1 VCGNCGEVAF
11 QCRKCRHINYDRLD
25 AFLCVEC
32 GYCASGNFSFELTAG
47 VASNA
52 VAISNDEDFERVEK
66 IQAAATAMHDELKNG
81 LREKIRGARSPKK
94 TKNKDEMDSDFTPA
108 LKRAFLGLPPVG
120 SKKESLS
127 GASLLDRVEKQ
138 GSVVK
143 YVARPQSTHLS
154 SRSSMA
160 VDRTR
165 SLLRL
170 ARQIRSESASSSDRR
185 RSSDVIIRHLGR
197 GLAVDSLDDENDL
210 IGLLEGGGVL
220 DSGDSLSRVVA
231 SVQARRRG
239 ETGATGIQAAS
250 GESLKKAESSKQILE
265 DCERLHLL
273 MREAERESYELN
285 RRIQAWK
292 RLETDTLANVGTVKP
307 TKFSFSPSHC
317 SVCGGAVAL
326 QLLVLWLR
334 LFQARPSEVHID
346 RGFLCLLLEDFST
359 ISKGLFDFKRQ
370 VVREIATKSEEGA
383 KLVLTELRKRLTATN
398 DATCAEILGKI
409 MEVEDFS
416 MSEEYS
422 KLAMEVLAAG
432 QGSYY

>member
-1 VCGNCGEVAF
+1 MCGNCGEVAF

-52 VAISNDEDFERVEK
+52 VAICNDEDFERAEK
-66 IQAAATAMHDELKNG
+66 IQAAATAMHDELKNA
-81 LREKIRGARSPKK
+81 LREKIRGAKSPKK
-94 TKNKDEMDSDFTPA
+94 TKTKDDMDSAFTPA

-120 SKKESLS
+120 SKKESQS

-154 SRSSMA
+154 ISRSSVA
-160 VDRTR
+160 ADRTR

-170 ARQIRSESASSSDRR
+170 ARQIRSESGSSSDRR

-197 GLAVDSLDDENDL
+197 GLAIDSLDDENDL
-210 IGLLEGGGVL
+210 IGLLEGSGAL
-220 DSGDSLSRVVA
+220 DPGESLGRVVA
-231 SVQARRRG
+231 SVQARRRA
-239 ETGATGIQAAS
+239 ETGTTGAAAA
-250 GESLKKAESSKQILE
+250 GESSKKVESPKQILE

-285 RRIQAWK
+285 RRIQAWE

-307 TKFSFSPSHC
+307 TNFTFSPSHC
-317 SVCGGAVAL
+317 SVCGGVVAH
-326 QLLVLWLR
+326 QLLVLWMR

-346 RGFLCLLLEDFST
+346 REFLCLLLEDFPT
-359 ISKGLFDFKRQ
+359 IGKGLFDFKRQ
-370 VVREIATKSEEGA
+370 VVQVIATKSEEGA
-383 KLVLTELRKRLTATN
+383 KLVLSELRKRLTATN
-398 DATCAEILGKI
+398 DSTCAEILGKI
-409 MEVEDFS
+409 MEVEGFS

-422 KLAMEVLAAG
+422 KLAMEILAAG

>member
-52 VAISNDEDFERVEK
+52 VAISNDEDFERTEK
-66 IQAAATAMHDELKNG
+66 ILAAATAMHDELKNG

-94 TKNKDEMDSDFTPA
+94 TKNKDEIDSDFTPA

-120 SKKESLS
+120 SKKESQA

-143 YVARPQSTHLS
+143 YVARPQSSHLS
-154 SRSSMA
+154 SRSSVA

-197 GLAVDSLDDENDL
+197 GLAIDSLDDENDL

-231 SVQARRRG
+231 SVQARRRA
-239 ETGATGIQAAS
+239 ETGTTGAL
-250 GESLKKAESSKQILE
+250 GEALKKVESPKQILE

-273 MREAERESYELN
+273 MREAERESFELN

-292 RLETDTLANVGTVKP
+292 RLETDTLANVGTVNP
-307 TKFSFSPSHC
+307 TNFTFSPSHC

-326 QLLVLWLR
+326 QLLVLWMR
-334 LFQARPSEVHID
+334 LFQARPSEVHVD
-346 RGFLCLLLEDFST
+346 QEFLCLLLEDFST

-370 VVREIATKSEEGA
+370 VVQEIATKSEEGA
-383 KLVLTELRKRLTATN
+383 KLVLAELRKRLTATN

-409 MEVEDFS
+409 MEVEGFS